1 MFINEGENMP
11 ELLKPVIKTE
21 DFKQQITQRKKKYIE
36 KTIEGK
42 SKDIL
47 DKKAKLEEEDEGW
60 QILRKNKNSYRLKK
74 DKPHSEQLE
83 DKLWIILARMGFTEM
98 SLGRNFTV
106 SIGDDV
112 NPRQIDVYAKDD
124 ETAIFI
130 ECTTAEKPSKK
141 DMTTLIQK
149 IDSISP
155 KIHKTLQQQYDRAKL
170 KVKWVIAT
178 ENVEWGAEDLKK
190 AEKSRIH
197 IIKDSEIEYYN
208 KLTNHLKLAAKYQFL
223 SDLFSQEQ
231 IKELDIQVPATK
243 GIMGKETFYNFL
255 IKPKE
260 LIKIAYVS
268 HKASRDIERLDTYQR
283 MLKPNRL
290 KEIAEFVDK
299 GGQFP
304 TNIVVNLKSKRNI
317 RFVPKD
323 KIGNSEFGVLYLP
336 STFSSCWII
345 DGQHRLYGYMQS
357 ERAKKEH
364 DKTTFPVLA
373 YENMKSSKEASLFV
387 DINCKQVKVTRRLLN
402 ELYAN
407 LTWDSEDFNE
417 RMLALSSRIVTSLDT
432 QKDSPIYDRVILT
445 NKDKSKYRC
454 LTITSLCDGIKENK
468 FFGTETKAGPLLD
481 SKNKDL
487 EYSKIKAVKVLKE
500 FMSWF
505 AISVPENWKLGDE
518 KGGYLCTNNALRALF
533 RVFKEVLDFVEYKY
547 SIDLDTCTAEEVIG
561 YTKKYMNP
569 VVDYFTTTSV
579 DEFSLYRSRQALKG
593 VRTNALYMMHTINSI
608 FEEFL
613 PQTLKEFIETVD
625 IEGTEEARKMID
637 EIQANLFNVVIKK
650 LKEEFG
656 DRWWFDGVPKNVRT
670 ECSKKQEDENGI
682 KDKEQYL
689 YLIGYKKIAHSN
701 WELFKDSFSLLD
713 KGGKDKQLAWLDQL
727 NPIRNIT
734 HHREKWPA
742 TKEQVKL
749 VRELYKKIMDRFN

>member
-1 MFINEGENMP
+1 MP